1 MLYQSAVGQMIILKD
16 YFNNKIAE
24 VTPAISLNGLDLLY
38 KVNRLL
44 ADYVTKG
51 NVLRVSPKTGCL
63 ISGNKDGDGGMR
75 LQSSKTGSPNSAHKQ
90 GMAVDLYDH
99 GDLDKWIDENP
110 DVLIKYDLYR
120 EASVST
126 PGWCHLSTRKP
137 MSGKR
142 TFSP

>member
-75 LQSSKTGSPNSAHKQ
+75 LQSSGTGSPNSAHKQ
-90 GMAVDLYDH
+90 GMAVDIYDPQNK
-99 GDLDKWIDENP
+99 LDDYLTDEI
-110 DVLIKYDLYR
+110 LTKFDLYR
-120 EASVST
+120 EAPEST
-126 PGWCHLSTRKP
+126 LGWCHLSTRKP
-137 MSGKR
+137 PSSRR
-142 TFSP
+142 TFKP